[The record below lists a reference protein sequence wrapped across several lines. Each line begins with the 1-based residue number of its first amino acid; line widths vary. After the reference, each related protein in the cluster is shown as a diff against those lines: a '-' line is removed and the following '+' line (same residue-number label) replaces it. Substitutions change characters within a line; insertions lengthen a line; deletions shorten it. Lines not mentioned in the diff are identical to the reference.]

1 VISTSRRFLVVLQK
15 ESVMTGYVANI
26 EDQTLQNKDYR
37 RVLFTGKML
46 QLVLMSIQ
54 PGEEIGMEVH
64 EDHDQF
70 LRVESGSGVA
80 ILNGERHDLKDGV
93 AVVVPAQVQHNIIN
107 TSKSAPLKLYTLY
120 SPPEHPEDTVQK
132 TKADEKSHP

>member
-1 VISTSRRFLVVLQK
+1 
-15 ESVMTGYVANI
+15 MTGYVANI

-64 EDHDQF
+64 DDHDQF

-80 ILNGERHDLKDGV
+80 ILNGERHDLTDGV
-93 AVVVPAQVQHNIIN
+93 AVVVPAKVQHNIIN
-107 TSKSAPLKLYTLY
+107 TSRSAPLQLYTLY
-120 SPPEHPEDTVQK
+120 SPPEHPEGTVQK
-132 TKADEKSHP
+132 TKADEKTEH